1 MQKFTDVIMEFV
13 NKMGYLSSNDIEG
26 IICYGTGFGNQFSD
40 IDLHIIFN
48 NNLEEEIRGSA
59 LINGIRIEYFEK
71 RLESMY
77 SKTLNEFKNQ
87 GNAVVSMIV
96 YGDIILDKN
105 GKIILKLY
113 ILCLCH
119 VYLKKKLKNSWQ

>member
-13 NKMGYLSSNDIEG
+13 NKMGYLSSKDIEG
-26 IICYGTGFGNQFSD
+26 IIFYGSNQTGFGNQFSD

-96 YGDIILDKN
+96 YGDIILDFLN
-105 GKIILKLY
+105 HQRNY
-113 ILCLCH
+113 
-119 VYLKKKLKNSWQ
+119 